1 MVLEINRLIKY
12 LAFIVIFSFL
22 LPAFKI
28 GGFGMKPDLMFLFPL
43 LFLVLIIDNKVKK
56 IRVIKKLWL
65 IAFFLFLNMLISDTF
80 GLIYFQQKQQ
90 VYFPTEFIQVFNRVA
105 VFYCFFYI
113 AYYQIINFNKF
124 KKYCSVIFI
133 MALFFGFL
141 QSLDISV
148 IREVSKLYALTET
161 QIKGFESVN
170 QRGYGVAGNILT
182 WGGLSGFMF
191 FYFYYLSE
199 SKLIRL
205 IGCSLALINISF
217 SVSRAAIISLG
228 LSFILINLIVALFVK
243 KNIGSFLKMS
253 FTILITSIIA
263 IYSFISFF
271 PERYELIM
279 MRFSYMDEALNE
291 SGRGAQREF
300 FISFMNNDYWNY
312 FIGIGKPALD
322 GLGYMEMEP
331 LFLLVAY
338 GVIGLVLHYL
348 LIYYSLNK
356 VFSIAGKDGKM
367 FSFILGVTI
376 FYLIFSIGFFFMRES
391 YSGMIY
397 WILIGYFVGNI
408 LSKRNEEYN

>member
-1 MVLEINRLIKY
+1 
-12 LAFIVIFSFL
+12 
-22 LPAFKI
+22 
-28 GGFGMKPDLMFLFPL
+28 
-43 LFLVLIIDNKVKK
+43 
-56 IRVIKKLWL
+56 
-65 IAFFLFLNMLISDTF
+65 
-80 GLIYFQQKQQ
+80 
-90 VYFPTEFIQVFNRVA
+90 
-105 VFYCFFYI
+105 
-113 AYYQIINFNKF
+113 
-124 KKYCSVIFI
+124 
-133 MALFFGFL
+133 
-141 QSLDISV
+141 
-148 IREVSKLYALTET
+148 
-161 QIKGFESVN
+161 
-170 QRGYGVAGNILT
+170 
-182 WGGLSGFMF
+182 
-191 FYFYYLSE
+191 
-199 SKLIRL
+199 
-205 IGCSLALINISF
+205 
-217 SVSRAAIISLG
+217 
-228 LSFILINLIVALFVK
+228 
-243 KNIGSFLKMS
+243 
-253 FTILITSIIA
+253 
-263 IYSFISFF
+263 
-271 PERYELIM
+271 
-279 MRFSYMDEALNE
+279 SYMDEALNE